1 MGALIGLFVGAVVGK
16 LMFGDW
22 GAALF
27 ALVGFFV
34 GAMITRRKDRER
46 FRKPEPESKPL
57 SLTAV
62 FRPEA
67 LAEKQAMPAVA
78 AVATALP
85 PTVLAERVAALERRV
100 ADLERAAGF
109 VASPI
114 APAAASPIET
124 PAAVERSMPIE
135 TPVVAATGTADFV
148 AQVGRVQPPDA
159 ALAVAADGTMQPV
172 SSAAGATGA
181 TARERGVD
189 APPPSPGEPNVVWAW
204 ITGGNTL
211 ARVGVLVL
219 FVGVAFLLKYA
230 AEHITI
236 PIEVRVAG
244 VALGGVALLVF
255 GWRLR
260 ERRTAYAMILQGG
273 GVGVLYLTV
282 FAALRLYALIP
293 PLAAFALLFWIAALS
308 SWLAIRQDTIA
319 LAALGVLGGFVAPI
333 LTSTSAGNHVLLF
346 SYYALLNAGIF
357 FIAWFK
363 AWRLLNLLGFA
374 CTFVIGTLWGVT
386 RYEPELFATTEPF
399 LVLFFLY
406 YVGIAVLYAIRQ
418 SVAVRHYV
426 DGTIVFGTPLVCAAL
441 QHALVRDTRYG
452 MAVSAIAASALYLGL
467 GKWLYGRRRDDL
479 RLLVESFLALGVVF
493 ATLAIPLALDARW
506 TSGTWALEGA
516 ALVWIGVRQR
526 HRAPRLFGL
535 ALQLAAGIAF
545 ATGIAQHPGSAVHA
559 LPIVN
564 SDFIGAVLVALG
576 GLLTA
581 WLYHAYPDDVDPL
594 ERSLAPLVF
603 AWGVL
608 WWLGAQAR
616 EIEHWIARPLRVAIG
631 VKTIAANAALFAL
644 AAHRLRWPIARIPAA
659 LALPALLVV
668 ALIGVTLME
677 TIGARSDHLFAH
689 AGWLAW
695 PLAVAVG
702 VLLLRHF
709 ERLPDAASPTAL
721 DWAHAGMLWLVVL
734 VGTHEIA
741 WAAAELI
748 NRASVWRI
756 AAWGLAPAFAL
767 ADVAALSARPAWPIA
782 AHRRAY
788 LLSGAAPIVA
798 WLVLWSL
805 VTSVASDGDPA
816 PLPYV
821 PLINPLDLTQGFV
834 LVALSMWAL
843 RLRGEGI
850 DLRDYVSR
858 ELRVGIPA
866 LLVFV
871 WVNAIAL
878 RTIHHWYGVPY
889 AFDPMWRSPLVQA
902 TLSLL
907 WTLGALAAMLWS
919 NRRAARAGWIAGA
932 VLLAV
937 VVAKLFL
944 VDLSR
949 VGTIE
954 RIVSFIGVGVLL
966 LVIGYLAPV
975 PTRKEE
981 A

>member
-1 MGALIGLFVGAVVGK
+1 MAALIGLFVGAVVGK
-16 LMFGDW
+16 LMLGDW

-27 ALVGFFV
+27 AIIGFFV
-34 GAMITRRKDRER
+34 GVLIAKRKDRET
-46 FRKPEPESKPL
+46 FRKPEPESAPAPVNAA
-57 SLTAV
+57 S
-62 FRPEA
+62 RPEM
-67 LAEKQAMPAVA
+67 LGEPTTPASA
-78 AVATALP
+78 AAASPTTLP
-85 PTVLAERVAALERRV
+85 DRVAALERRV
-100 ADLERAAGF
+100 AELERAVGF
-109 VASPI
+109 AVV
-114 APAAASPIET
+114 PAAAVAPLSVGTSAVVEPT
-124 PAAVERSMPIE
+124 PPIE
-135 TPVVAATGTADFV
+135 TPVGDATRATVAAS
-148 AQVGRVQPPDA
+148 QPAPDQA
-159 ALAVAADGTMQPV
+159 PELALAADGTMQPV
-172 SSAAGATGA
+172 LREADAA
-181 TARERGVD
+181 TATPAASRV
-189 APPPSPGEPNVVWAW
+189 ATPPSPPAEPNVVWAW

-219 FVGVAFLLKYA
+219 FVGIAFLLKYA
-230 AEHITI
+230 AEHLTI
-236 PIEVRVAG
+236 PIEVRLAG
-244 VALGGVALLVF
+244 VALGGVALLIV

-273 GVGVLYLTV
+273 GVAVLYLTV

-293 PLAAFALLFWIAALS
+293 AVAAFALLFWIAALS
-308 SWLAIRQDTIA
+308 SWLAIRQDAIA
-319 LAALGVLGGFVAPI
+319 LAAIGVLGGFVAPI

-363 AWRLLNLLGFA
+363 AWRPLNLLGFA

-386 RYEPELFATTEPF
+386 RYEPEFFATTEPF

-406 YVGIAVLYAIRQ
+406 YVGIAVLYAVRQ

-426 DGTIVFGTPLVCAAL
+426 DGTIVFATPLVSAAL

-452 MAVSAIAASALYLGL
+452 MAISAIAASALYLGL
-467 GKWLYGRRRDDL
+467 GKWLYDRRRDDL
-479 RLLVESFLALGVVF
+479 RLLVESFLALGAVF
-493 ATLAIPLALDARW
+493 LTLAIPFALDARW

-516 ALVWIGVRQR
+516 ALVWIGVRQH

-535 ALQLAAGIAF
+535 MLQVAAGLAFAVGAVDDFGPAATALPLLNSNFVGAGLIAF
-545 ATGIAQHPGSAVHA
+545 A
-559 LPIVN
+559 
-564 SDFIGAVLVALG
+564 
-576 GLLTA
+576 GLSTA
-581 WLYHAYPDDVDPL
+581 WLYHAHADDVDPL
-594 ERSLAPLVF
+594 ERGLAPFVF

-616 EIEHWIARPLRVAIG
+616 EIEDWIARDLRVAIG
-631 VKTIAANAALFAL
+631 VKALAANAALFAFV
-644 AAHRLRWPIARIPAA
+644 AHRLRWPLARVPSA

-668 ALIGVTLME
+668 ALVGVVSMRTGSE
-677 TIGARSDHLFAH
+677 HLFAH
-689 AGWLAW
+689 GGAIAW
-695 PLAVAVG
+695 PLALFVT

-709 ERLPDAASPTAL
+709 ERALEPAHGAAL
-721 DWAHAGMLWLVVL
+721 DWAHAASLWLLALVV
-734 VGTHEIA
+734 THEIG
-741 WAAAELI
+741 WAAAELV
-748 NRASVWRI
+748 NRASVWPI
-756 AAWGLAPAFAL
+756 AVWGLAPAFGL
-767 ADVAALSARPAWPIA
+767 ASVAALSAHSAWPIGV
-782 AHRRAY
+782 HRRAY
-788 LLSGAAPIVA
+788 LVSGAAPIVA

-805 VTSVASDGDPA
+805 ITSVASDGNPA

-821 PLINPLDLTQGFV
+821 PLINPLDLAQGFV
-834 LVALSMWAL
+834 LVALAMWAL
-843 RLRGEGI
+843 RLRGEGV

-858 ELRVGIPA
+858 ELRLGIPA
-866 LLVFV
+866 VLVFV

-878 RTIHHWYGVPY
+878 RTIHHWYGIPY
-889 AFDPMWRSPLVQA
+889 ALDPMWRSPLVQA

-907 WTLGALAAMLWS
+907 WTVGALATMVWS

-932 VLLAV
+932 VLLAA

-975 PTRKEE
+975 PTRKEQ